1 MLSYDQVCQLA
12 VVIAAHLIEIIYR
25 SCSHFTKSNIDFAAK
40 IWYNCIINKE
50 EKEKEIMEEMN
61 SKLSVKYEYQ
71 DIRKVKQLDEFSISS
86 NYLDG
91 FSIYQVAGLVLNVI
105 RLTGYPVKSILLQ
118 AIEDSDYA
126 DDITDELIY
135 LGYGSKEE

>member
-1 MLSYDQVCQLA
+1 
-12 VVIAAHLIEIIYR
+12 
-25 SCSHFTKSNIDFAAK
+25 
-40 IWYNCIINKE
+40 
-50 EKEKEIMEEMN
+50 MEEMN

-135 LGYGSKEE
+135 LGYGSKE